1 MGHELEEEVKRF
13 TFISCQLK
21 KNKHLNMILEL
32 WSDEEQNDSLYEWQK
47 SINEKFKDIA
57 EVKIVLKGA
66 ETIV

>member
-1 MGHELEEEVKRF
+1 
-13 TFISCQLK
+13 
-21 KNKHLNMILEL
+21 MILEL
-32 WSDEEQNDSLYEWQK
+32 WNDEEQNDSLYEWQK